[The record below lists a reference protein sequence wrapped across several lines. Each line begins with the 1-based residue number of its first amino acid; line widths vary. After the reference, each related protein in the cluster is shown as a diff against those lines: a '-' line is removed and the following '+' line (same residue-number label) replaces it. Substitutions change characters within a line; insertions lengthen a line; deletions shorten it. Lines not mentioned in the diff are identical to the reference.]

1 MRPSRSDQN
10 PSRCWPLGC
19 TLNFSSQQDSRP
31 DAMDAWRVLQR
42 CASRS
47 AAGADRLPRPVRDSV
62 RCLCCNRAGGRRVFD
77 LVSICRCVAPRL
89 DSCASATALTARC
102 SLVWQEASRSWPAS
116 TAQPARSSWAR
127 WSPFKRSGERSVSGC
142 VAGMVT
148 HGRRYRAAS
157 ALPVHTWSSQA
168 AYAWPLWCLW
178 TPWAVGLAWSPENGR
193 FVHVV
198 DILIAPC

>member
-47 AAGADRLPRPVRDSV
+47 AAGADRLPRPVRDRV
-62 RCLCCNRAGGRRVFD
+62 RCLCCSRADGRRVFD
-77 LVSICRCVAPRL
+77 LVSICRCVAARP
-89 DSCASATALTARC
+89 DTCAKATALTAQC

-116 TAQPARSSWAR
+116 TARSIRSSWALCG
-127 WSPFKRSGERSVSGC
+127 PFSQRGEQSMLGR
-142 VAGMVT
+142 VASTAT
-148 HGRRYRAAS
+148 HRRGNCSAK
-157 ALPVHTWSSQA
+157 ALPVLVWSNPTASA
-168 AYAWPLWCLW
+168 
-178 TPWAVGLAWSPENGR
+178 SFR
-193 FVHVV
+193 
-198 DILIAPC
+198 